1 MKRLQKIFAGNWAIT
16 PKDYEAFCALLL
28 PCVIHGNLDKAEAQ
42 LNNTGVTVYATF
54 PTNIA
59 SRWELDDTALP
70 DNSVAVIVLEGVLM
84 SWETYRLEELLEK
97 IEENPKI
104 CGAVLWINGPGG
116 MVAHVDV
123 VASMLKAMTKPVATF
138 VAGTMASAHFWIGTS
153 AARTFIASPLCEVGS
168 VGVMI
173 TWANFREYFKKN
185 GIDVR
190 DIYPDT
196 ADLKNHETRALE
208 AGDEEPIKEKLEA
221 LHMAFAATVADNLG
235 IDYDPELP
243 LFRGQIFTGDEA
255 VKLGYIDQ
263 LGTLQDAVAWVLG
276 RATALGIDKI
286 NPDF

>member
-1 MKRLQKIFAGNWAIT
+1 VKRLQEIFAGNWAIA
-16 PKDYEAFCALLL
+16 PKDYEAFCALLM
-28 PCVIHGNLDKAEAQ
+28 PCIIRGNLDQAEAQ
-42 LNNTGVTVYATF
+42 LNKYGVNIYAAF

-59 SRWELDDTALP
+59 NRWELDDDTLP
-70 DNSVAVIVLEGVLM
+70 ENSVAVIVLEGVLL
-84 SWETYRLEELLEK
+84 SWETYRLERMIQEV
-97 IEENPKI
+97 EENPKI

-138 VAGTMASAHFWIGTS
+138 VAGTMASAHFWLGTS
-153 AARTFIASPLCEVGS
+153 VDRTFIASPLCEVGS
-168 VGVMI
+168 VGVMV
-173 TWANFREYFKKN
+173 TWASFKEYFKKN
-185 GIDVR
+185 GIEVR

-208 AGDEEPIKEKLEA
+208 EGDEGPIKEHLEA
-221 LHMAFAATVADNLG
+221 LHKAFANAVASNLG

-263 LGTLQDAVAWVLG
+263 MGTLQDAVAWVLG
-276 RATALGIDKI
+276 RSTALEIDKLSV
-286 NPDF
+286 

>member
-1 MKRLQKIFAGNWAIT
+1 MKRLQEIFAGNWAIA

-28 PCVIHGNLDKAEAQ
+28 PCIVHGNIDQAEAQ
-42 LNNTGVTVYATF
+42 LNKTGVKAYATY

-59 SRWELDDTALP
+59 EVWELGDDTLP
-70 DNSVAVIVLEGVLM
+70 DNSVAVIMLEGVLL
-84 SWETYRLEELLEK
+84 SWETYRLERLLAQ

-123 VASMLKAMTKPVATF
+123 VAAMLRNMTKPTATF

-153 AARTFIASPLCEVGS
+153 TERTFVASPLCEVGS

-173 TWANFREYFKKN
+173 TWASFKEFFKKN

-196 ADLKNHETRALE
+196 ADLKNFEVRALE
-208 AGDEEPIKEKLEA
+208 NDGDEEPIKRHLEA
-221 LHMAFAATVADNLG
+221 LHKVFAETVAANLG
-235 IDYDPELP
+235 IEYDPELP
-243 LFRGQIFTGDEA
+243 LFRGQLFTGSEA
-255 VKLGYIDQ
+255 VALGYINQ
-263 LGTLQDAVAWVLG
+263 TGTLQDAIAWVLG
-276 RATALGIDKI
+276 RATAMGLDL
-286 NPDF
+286 